1 METNSVES
9 PFDSLRGKTAGK
21 FMRNSCNLL
30 AWSLTHPH
38 CCYHAKSFEFNDI
51 IGICMNVHV
60 TFSTANVTLINLNYI
75 YFQRETLQVQSRM
88 DVKNNTQHGILY
100 LEFPTEHCLK
110 QKTIKR
116 LNYFSCDLL
125 FLCIYNEIKL

>member
-1 METNSVES
+1 
-9 PFDSLRGKTAGK
+9 
-21 FMRNSCNLL
+21 
-30 AWSLTHPH
+30 
-38 CCYHAKSFEFNDI
+38 
-51 IGICMNVHV
+51 
-60 TFSTANVTLINLNYI
+60 
-75 YFQRETLQVQSRM
+75 M

-125 FLCIYNEIKL
+125 FLCIYNEIKLKEKTLIMLLISNKVNILSNKDK

>member
-1 METNSVES
+1 
-9 PFDSLRGKTAGK
+9 
-21 FMRNSCNLL
+21 
-30 AWSLTHPH
+30 
-38 CCYHAKSFEFNDI
+38 
-51 IGICMNVHV
+51 MNVHV

-88 DVKNNTQHGILY
+88 DVKHNTQHGILY

-125 FLCIYNEIKL
+125 FLCIYNEIKLKEKTLIMLLISNIK